1 MQHSQQNKRG
11 RGINNT
17 KQAHNHRAGRK
28 VQRNTDGGN
37 GHYDGDLRRQCCDNH
52 CAAERPVFDFI
63 YAAHNGKTDYNNRAP
78 DDHHSKADHNHNDKA
93 IINKNLLRKCFVLR
107 NPASLS
113 DLRNSGAKI
122 IVINMWEP
130 WCPPCVNELPELQ
143 RLYANYKDDGLVV
156 VGAFDDNYSEAVSLV
171 ESNGITYPVI
181 QGTQSFSDYYTGYVP
196 TTIIIDSYGNV
207 LTSEPIVGA
216 MSYSQWEATVRPYL
230 Y

>member
-1 MQHSQQNKRG
+1 M
-11 RGINNT
+11 
-17 KQAHNHRAGRK
+17 
-28 VQRNTDGGN
+28 
-37 GHYDGDLRRQCCDNH
+37 
-52 CAAERPVFDFI
+52 
-63 YAAHNGKTDYNNRAP
+63 
-78 DDHHSKADHNHNDKA
+78 
-93 IINKNLLRKCFVLR
+93 
-107 NPASLS
+107 
-113 DLRNSGAKI
+113 
-122 IVINMWEP
+122 
-130 WCPPCVNELPELQ
+130 
-143 RLYANYKDDGLVV
+143 V